1 MAVPW
6 WLKSKKTWWCI
17 GIIETP
23 TSWCKI
29 SQPSQYGV
37 WLCLKFQGKN
47 PQKCWKMS
55 SRKCGV
61 FMSFLHG
68 VYTYQGMKR
77 HMIYVFLTKKHWWI
91 LWVRWWVFLCSKH
104 NISSHNPSTQKT
116 ENCFPENK
124 RIKIPANLFMSIC
137 RQHIV
142 KQMNVYIYI
151 HIHVIEQKH
160 R

>member
-1 MAVPW
+1 MAFPW
-6 WLKSKKTWWCI
+6 WLKSNNTWWCI

-37 WLCLKFQGKN
+37 WLCLKFQGSKY
-47 PQKCWKMS
+47 PQKMFRWAHANVK
-55 SRKCGV
+55 
-61 FMSFLHG
+61 FLHG
-68 VYTYQGMKR
+68 KNIHTRTWKNIWYMC
-77 HMIYVFLTKKHWWI
+77 FLTNKHWWI

-116 ENCFPENK
+116 ENYFPENK

-142 KQMNVYIYI
+142 KQINM
-151 HIHVIEQKH
+151 
-160 R
+160 